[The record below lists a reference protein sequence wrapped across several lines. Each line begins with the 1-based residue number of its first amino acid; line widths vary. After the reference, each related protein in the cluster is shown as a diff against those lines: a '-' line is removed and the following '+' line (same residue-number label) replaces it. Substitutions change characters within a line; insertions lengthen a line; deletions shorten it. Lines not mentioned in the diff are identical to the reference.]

1 MSATVQ
7 THAAAI
13 DGKISIPAPARLA
26 RRRLTVDWAA
36 VLLALAITA
45 LIRLDFLPQIDAFER
60 QRTARYPWA

>member
-45 LIRLDFLPQIDAFER
+45 LIRLDFLPQI
-60 QRTARYPWA
+60 PW